1 VTSMG
6 GTRPFFLFFSFFSAV
21 MLFGNF
27 QSRPENGKKTSGE
40 NVFTITFFRSRGP
53 RRRGLDICG
62 RSTFY
67 YSNLRVDAPVAW
79 RAHALRFFPCVCGCS
94 RQKEF
99 LTGIIA
105 LANWEHWNENRDTS
119 SSSSCAHAQ
128 SGCRSFIFLCS
139 LVERERERDRDK
151 VTDKPKK
158 NKSEAAV

>member
-1 VTSMG
+1 MG
-6 GTRPFFLFFSFFSAV
+6 GTRPFFSFLFFSFF
-21 MLFGNF
+21 FGCDVVREF
-27 QSRPENGKKTSGE
+27 SISSGKREKKTLG
-40 NVFTITFFRSRGP
+40 VGRKCIHDHVFRSRVP
-53 RRRGLDICG
+53 RRRGGLDICG

-119 SSSSCAHAQ
+119 SSSSSCAHAQ
-128 SGCRSFIFLCS
+128 SGCRSFIFLYS
-139 LVERERERDRDK
+139 LVERERER
-151 VTDKPKK
+151 
-158 NKSEAAV
+158 